1 MTTTAQDARVPAL
14 DLVPAG
20 SRAGRGS
27 IVRRRL
33 GLADAAGLLFAFL
46 VATLAFAEHGRSVD
60 RVSTPVELGMF
71 VLTLPVWLAL
81 AKMLGL
87 YERDEERADHST
99 SDELFGVVNL
109 VTLGTWT
116 VFMVAWATGM
126 LEPQFARLV
135 SFWLLAI
142 LLVLASRAIA
152 RSLSRATPGY
162 RQRAVIVG
170 VGDVGQLVARK
181 LHQHSEYSLDLL
193 GFVDTGEPR
202 SWRADID
209 VPILGAIDELG
220 ELVERHSVERVIVAF
235 ARDPDAETMR
245 VLRTLRDRD
254 VTVDVV
260 PRMFELVGPRA
271 TLHSLE
277 GLPLVCLPPLHV
289 ARSARVLKRVVDV
302 VGATVGLVLAA
313 PLFAYIAL
321 RVRLDSDGPAFFRQV
336 RLGENMRPFVT
347 LKFRTMAIDTD
358 DSAHREYVGAVMS
371 SRTELG
377 SNGIYKLEQPDA
389 VTSFGG
395 WLRRTSLDELPQL
408 LNVLKGDMSLVGPR
422 PCIPYEVE
430 NFQPHHYE
438 RFVVPQGLTGL
449 WQVTARANSTFGEA
463 LEMDLAY
470 VRGWSL
476 ALDLRLLLR
485 TPYALLRQRGAT
497 A

>member
-1 MTTTAQDARVPAL
+1 VTTAAQEAAVTPLELAASTGR
-14 DLVPAG
+14 
-20 SRAGRGS
+20 RGRGR
-27 IVRRRL
+27 IVKRRL
-33 GLADAAGLLFAFL
+33 ALADAGGLSFAFL
-46 VATLAFAEHGRSVD
+46 IATLAFAEHGSSID
-60 RVSTPVELGMF
+60 RVSTPAEVGMF
-71 VLTLPVWLAL
+71 VLTLPVWLTL

-142 LLVLASRAIA
+142 LLILASRAIA
-152 RSLSRATPGY
+152 RSASRAMPGY

-181 LHQHSEYSLDLL
+181 VRQHSEYSLDLI
-193 GFVDTGEPR
+193 GFVDTGEPL
-202 SWRADID
+202 SWRRDID
-209 VPILGAIDELG
+209 VPILGGIDELG
-220 ELVERHSVERVIVAF
+220 TLVARHGVERVIVAF

-271 TLHSLE
+271 TFHTLE
-277 GLPLVCLPPLHV
+277 GLPLVCLPPLRV
-289 ARSARVLKRVVDV
+289 SRSARMLKRLVDV
-302 VGATVGLVLAA
+302 AGAAVGLVLTA

-321 RVRLDSDGPAFFRQV
+321 RVRLDSEGPAFFRQV

-347 LKFRTMAIDTD
+347 LKFRTMSTGTD
-358 DSAHREYVGAVMS
+358 ESAHRKYVGELMS
-371 SRTELG
+371 SRSELG
-377 SNGIYKLEQPDA
+377 ENGIYKLERPDA
-389 VTSFGG
+389 VTPFGR

-408 LNVLKGDMSLVGPR
+408 VNVLKGDMSLVGPR

-430 NFQPHHYE
+430 NFEPHHYE
-438 RFVVPQGLTGL
+438 RFVVPQGITGL

-485 TPYALLRQRGAT
+485 TPFALLRQRGST